1 LAQRSSAAAKE
12 IKDLIHDS
20 VERVRTGAGHVQEA
34 GTKMREIT
42 HEIRRVTD
50 IMGEISAA
58 SQEQSK
64 GIGQVNQAVTQ
75 MDEVTQ
81 QNAALVEEAAAAASS
96 LESQVGDLKTAVSMF
111 RLDVSHDAGVRGAA
125 AQTPTVAPSRARA
138 PARPALKQFASQPAR
153 IAQTS

>member
-1 LAQRSSAAAKE
+1 
-12 IKDLIHDS
+12 
-20 VERVRTGAGHVQEA
+20 
-34 GTKMREIT
+34 MR
-42 HEIRRVTD
+42 EIRRVTD
-50 IMGEISAA
+50 IMGEIAAA

-64 GIGQVNQAVTQ
+64 GIGQVNQAI
-75 MDEVTQ
+75 TQ